1 MSDLLDGLRTAQD
14 LARHIGQHPSI
25 NHQQALFLQHIERTA
40 QRLYDL
46 LAPIPNTHLAY
57 LSLVPRMADE
67 LQEPLAVIYG
77 YARMMLDQ
85 PTSFGDAYLPLE
97 MQTHAETLYELGRAL
112 SQDLHNLTKDAFEA
126 RLQTRRAPAE
136 NIDLAE
142 LLNDYAPIWHYEM
155 QMHDVDL
162 NFHTEVRP
170 FVHTHAYHLSEWLR
184 HVLLTIAQEIEP
196 KPNELQI
203 LLHKMPNNSVQL
215 SIVCPTLHLS
225 DEHLYI
231 LFEKQGRVIF
241 RQQAKNIHAQLH
253 LRRNAPA
260 TFTWHWT

>member
-170 FVHTHAYHLSEWLR
+170 LCIPMPTICQSGYVMFCSLSRKKLSQNPMSCKSCCTKCPITAY
-184 HVLLTIAQEIEP
+184 
-196 KPNELQI
+196 N
-203 LLHKMPNNSVQL
+203 
-215 SIVCPTLHLS
+215 
-225 DEHLYI
+225 
-231 LFEKQGRVIF
+231 
-241 RQQAKNIHAQLH
+241 
-253 LRRNAPA
+253 
-260 TFTWHWT
+260 